1 MISHS
6 KVAQRKRIHLPK
18 QEMQFNPWVGKIPW
32 RGKWHP
38 TQVFL
43 LEKSHGQRS
52 LAGYSLPGHKES
64 GTTEHTS
71 LLLIWSHT
79 GCPSYIVSYPAPQ
92 KTSSSSEDLSADSYM
107 SPQVFFSTRHTFIK
121 LYNQLKSVK
130 S

>member
-6 KVAQRKRIHLPK
+6 KVAQRKRIRLPK

-38 TQVFL
+38 TPVFL

-52 LAGYSLPGHKES
+52 LAGYSLPSHKES

-71 LLLIWSHT
+71 PLLIWSHT
-79 GCPSYIVSYPAPQ
+79 GCPSYIVSILLHRKQAQ
-92 KTSSSSEDLSADSYM
+92 AVRICLQIAM
-107 SPQVFFSTRHTFIK
+107 SPRVFFSTRHTFIK

-130 S
+130 Y